1 MCATTSRASE
11 VLSVSL
17 LCGCTG
23 VFCYVSQAD
32 LELLVVLL
40 PQFPLDASIV
50 GMDMFLLLLHGCLFE
65 DRVSP

>member
-1 MCATTSRASE
+1 MLYTAMAD
-11 VLSVSL
+11 L
-17 LCGCTG
+17 